1 MKGSTSTTVGIGTEF
16 VLVAIIAPYA
26 LLSCAQIV
34 ALYVLKCFELGIQED
49 GAGPVLFSRLAS
61 PYQGLH
67 SMKIS
72 SAAAVPPCRCRSP
85 ECMRVFHG
93 HTQDAQDDCHG
104 RQGDKIGETLP
115 TESVPPQSHGDLQMT
130 SRKPS
135 GRDSVVGAG
144 ILKICRGHISRKH
157 A

>member
-93 HTQDAQDDCHG
+93 HTQDTQDDCHE
-104 RQGDKIGETLP
+104 RQG
-115 TESVPPQSHGDLQMT
+115 
-130 SRKPS
+130 R
-135 GRDSVVGAG
+135 
-144 ILKICRGHISRKH
+144 
-157 A
+157 